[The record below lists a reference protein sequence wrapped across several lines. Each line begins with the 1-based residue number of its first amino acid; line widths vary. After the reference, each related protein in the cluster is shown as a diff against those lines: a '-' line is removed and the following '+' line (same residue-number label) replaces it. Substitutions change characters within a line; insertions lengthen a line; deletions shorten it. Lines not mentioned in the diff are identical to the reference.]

1 MGSFGTENFRSLI
14 FFIFWLFTEFSRLR
28 DRGVVRHLASERHA
42 RRSICR
48 SSATRL
54 LQQARRTA
62 SHAGRPCAGFG
73 NLVEAPAL
81 RIVDLARPLGYHDG
95 FRRLASVRL
104 IGPQGSGEARLAV
117 QHFTQ
122 RVGTSTT
129 HHVVLPNPRRR
140 LQGRALTRLTMSRRF
155 GRTKREEVDAMQV
168 KETVAYVLNHE
179 FQISVPASDLD
190 AKADARLVDLKDKV
204 RLNGF
209 RPGKVPVSHLKKV
222 YGRSVMA
229 ETVEQTIRDTNS
241 QIFSERGFRLATEPK
256 VTMPTEEKAVED
268 ILTGKSDLT
277 YTVAI
282 EVVPAIQLADF
293 KSFSVEKPVADVTDA
308 DVDEAIKRIAD
319 QNRGYTAKAE
329 GAKAETGDRVTISF
343 KGTIDGTPFDGGT
356 GENIQ
361 VVIGAGQFI
370 PGFEE
375 QLVGIA
381 AGETRNLKVSF
392 PKNYMSEKLAG
403 QPAEF
408 ETTAT
413 AIEAPQGVEIN
424 DEFAKTLGLES
435 LDKLKQAARERLTA
449 EYAGATR
456 QRVKRTLLDRLDE
469 AHQFEAPPTLI
480 DEEFNLMWNS
490 IKAEMESGG
499 KTFADENTTEEA
511 SQEEYRKIA
520 DRRVRLGLVLSE
532 IGEKNKITVTDD
544 EVSRAVIERA
554 RQMPGREK
562 EVWDY
567 YRSNAN
573 ALAQLRAPIYED
585 KVVDF
590 ILELANVTEKKV
602 TREDLFKDDEA
613 EKSAA

>member
-1 MGSFGTENFRSLI
+1 MQVTE
-14 FFIFWLFTEFSRLR
+14 T
-28 DRGVVRHLASERHA
+28 
-42 RRSICR
+42 
-48 SSATRL
+48 
-54 LQQARRTA
+54 
-62 SHAGRPCAGFG
+62 
-73 NLVEAPAL
+73 LVEGL
-81 RIVDLARPLGYHDG
+81 
-95 FRRLASVRL
+95 
-104 IGPQGSGEARLAV
+104 
-117 QHFTQ
+117 
-122 RVGTSTT
+122 
-129 HHVVLPNPRRR
+129 
-140 LQGRALTRLTMSRRF
+140 
-155 GRTKREEVDAMQV
+155 K
-168 KETVAYVLNHE
+168 HE

-190 AKADARLVDLKDKV
+190 AKAGARLVDLKDKV

-229 ETVEQTIRDTNS
+229 ETIDQTIRETNT
-241 QIFSERGFRLATEPK
+241 QIFTERGFRLATEPK
-256 VTMPTEEKAVED
+256 ITMPTEEKAVED
-268 ILTGKSDLT
+268 VLAGKSDLT
-277 YTVAI
+277 YTVSI
-282 EVVPAIQLADF
+282 EVVPAIALADF
-293 KSFSVEKPVADVTDA
+293 KSFTVEKPVAEVTEA

-319 QNRGYTAKAE
+319 GNRSYAAKAE
-329 GAKAETGDRVTISF
+329 GAKAESGDRVTISF
-343 KGTIDGTPFDGGT
+343 KGTIDGVPFDGGT

-361 VVIGAGQFI
+361 VTIGSNTFI

-375 QLVGIA
+375 QLTGIA
-381 AGETRNLKVSF
+381 QGETRTLKVSF
-392 PKNYMSEKLAG
+392 PKNYASEKLAG

-413 AIEAPQGVEIN
+413 LVEAPQETKID
-424 DEFAKTLGLES
+424 DEFAKALGLDS
-435 LDKLKQAARERLTA
+435 LDKLKEAARERLTA
-449 EYAGATR
+449 EFAGATR
-456 QRVKRTLLDRLDE
+456 QRVKRMLLDRLDE
-469 AHQFEAPPTLI
+469 AHRFEAPPSLVE
-480 DEEFNLMWNS
+480 EEFNLMWNS
-490 IKAEMESGG
+490 IKAEMESSG
-499 KTFADENTTEEA
+499 KTFADEDTTEEA
-511 SQEEYRKIA
+511 AKEEYHKIA

-602 TREDLFKDDEA
+602 AREELYKDDEA

>member
-1 MGSFGTENFRSLI
+1 
-14 FFIFWLFTEFSRLR
+14 
-28 DRGVVRHLASERHA
+28 
-42 RRSICR
+42 
-48 SSATRL
+48 
-54 LQQARRTA
+54 
-62 SHAGRPCAGFG
+62 
-73 NLVEAPAL
+73 
-81 RIVDLARPLGYHDG
+81 
-95 FRRLASVRL
+95 
-104 IGPQGSGEARLAV
+104 
-117 QHFTQ
+117 
-122 RVGTSTT
+122 
-129 HHVVLPNPRRR
+129 
-140 LQGRALTRLTMSRRF
+140 
-155 GRTKREEVDAMQV
+155 MQV
-168 KETVAYVLNHE
+168 TETLSQGLKHE
-179 FQISVPASDLD
+179 FQINVPASDLD
-190 AKADARLVDLKDKV
+190 AKADARLVDMKDKV

-229 ETVEQTIRDTNS
+229 ETIDQTIRDTNT
-241 QIFSERGFRLATEPK
+241 QIFTERGFRLATEPK
-256 VTMPTEEKAVED
+256 ITMPTEEKEVEQ

-282 EVVPAIQLADF
+282 EVVPAIALADF
-293 KSFSVEKPVADVTDA
+293 KSFTLEKPIAEVTDT
-308 DVDEAIKRIAD
+308 DVEEAIKRIAD
-319 QNRGYTAKAE
+319 QSRTFAAKGE
-329 GAKAETGDRVTISF
+329 GAKAESGDRVTISF
-343 KGTIDGTPFDGGT
+343 KGTINGAPFDGGA

-375 QLVGIA
+375 QLIDIA

-413 AIEAPQGVEIN
+413 LIEAPQAVDIN

-456 QRVKRTLLDRLDE
+456 QRVKRMLIDRLDE
-469 AHQFEAPPTLI
+469 SHKFEAPPSLVE
-480 DEEFNLMWNS
+480 EEFNLMWNS
-490 IKAEMESGG
+490 VKAEMESNG

-511 SQEEYRKIA
+511 SKEEYHTIA

-562 EVWDY
+562 EVWDF
-567 YRSNAN
+567 YRNNVN

-590 ILELANVTEKKV
+590 ILELAHVTEKKV
-602 TREDLFKDDEA
+602 SREELYKDED

>member
-1 MGSFGTENFRSLI
+1 
-14 FFIFWLFTEFSRLR
+14 
-28 DRGVVRHLASERHA
+28 
-42 RRSICR
+42 
-48 SSATRL
+48 
-54 LQQARRTA
+54 
-62 SHAGRPCAGFG
+62 
-73 NLVEAPAL
+73 
-81 RIVDLARPLGYHDG
+81 
-95 FRRLASVRL
+95 
-104 IGPQGSGEARLAV
+104 
-117 QHFTQ
+117 
-122 RVGTSTT
+122 
-129 HHVVLPNPRRR
+129 
-140 LQGRALTRLTMSRRF
+140 
-155 GRTKREEVDAMQV
+155 MQV
-168 KETVAYVLNHE
+168 TETLAEGLKHE

-190 AKADARLVDLKDKV
+190 AKADAKLVDLKDKV

-229 ETVEQTIRDTNS
+229 ETIDQTIRDTNT
-241 QIFSERGFRLATEPK
+241 QIFTERGFRLATEPK
-256 VTMPTEEKAVED
+256 ITMPTEEKEVES
-268 ILTGKSDLT
+268 LLAGKSDLT

-282 EVVPAIQLADF
+282 EVVPSIQLADF
-293 KSFSVEKPVADVTDA
+293 KSFSVEKPVVDVTDA
-308 DVDEAIKRIAD
+308 EVDEAIKRIAE
-319 QNRGYTAKAE
+319 QNRPYAAKSE
-329 GAKAETGDRVTISF
+329 GAKAENGDRVTISF
-343 KGTIDGTPFDGGT
+343 KGTIEGVPFDGGT
-356 GENIQ
+356 GEGIQ
-361 VVIGAGQFI
+361 VVIGTGQFI

-375 QLVGIA
+375 QLIGIG
-381 AGETRNLKVSF
+381 AGETRTLKVSF
-392 PKNYMSEKLAG
+392 PKNYASEKLAG

-413 AIEAPQGVEIN
+413 AIEAPQDATID

-435 LDKLKQAARERLTA
+435 LDKLKEAARERLVA
-449 EYAGATR
+449 EFAGATR
-456 QRVKRTLLDRLDE
+456 QRVKRMLLDRLDE
-469 AHQFEAPPTLI
+469 AHRFEAPPSLVE
-480 DEEFNLMWNS
+480 EEFNLMWNS
-490 IKAEMESGG
+490 IKAEMESSG
-499 KTFADENTTEEA
+499 KTFADEDTTEEA
-511 SQEEYRKIA
+511 AREEYHKIA

-602 TREDLFKDDEA
+602 TREDLYKDDDA

>member
-1 MGSFGTENFRSLI
+1 
-14 FFIFWLFTEFSRLR
+14 
-28 DRGVVRHLASERHA
+28 
-42 RRSICR
+42 
-48 SSATRL
+48 
-54 LQQARRTA
+54 
-62 SHAGRPCAGFG
+62 
-73 NLVEAPAL
+73 
-81 RIVDLARPLGYHDG
+81 
-95 FRRLASVRL
+95 
-104 IGPQGSGEARLAV
+104 
-117 QHFTQ
+117 
-122 RVGTSTT
+122 
-129 HHVVLPNPRRR
+129 
-140 LQGRALTRLTMSRRF
+140 
-155 GRTKREEVDAMQV
+155 MQV
-168 KETVAYVLNHE
+168 TETLAEGLKHE

-190 AKADARLVDLKDKV
+190 AKADVRLVELKDKV

-229 ETVEQTIRDTNS
+229 ETIDQTIRDTNS
-241 QIFSERGFRLATEPK
+241 QIFTERGFRLATEPK
-256 VTMPTEEKAVED
+256 VTMPTEQKAVED

-277 YTVAI
+277 YTVSI
-282 EVVPAIQLADF
+282 EVVPTIALADF
-293 KSFSVEKPVADVTDA
+293 KSFTVEKPVVEVTDA

-319 QNRGYTAKAE
+319 QNRTFAAKGDDAKAE
-329 GAKAETGDRVTISF
+329 NGDRVTISF

-356 GENIQ
+356 SENIQ
-361 VVIGAGQFI
+361 VTIGSNTFI

-375 QLVGIA
+375 QLLGIA
-381 AGETRNLKVSF
+381 AGETRVLKVSF
-392 PKNYMSEKLAG
+392 PKNYASEKLAG

-413 AIEAPQGVEIN
+413 LIEAPQDARID

-435 LDKLKQAARERLTA
+435 LDKLKDAARERLVA
-449 EYAGATR
+449 EFAGATR
-456 QRVKRTLLDRLDE
+456 QRVKRMLLDRLDE
-469 AHQFEAPPTLI
+469 SHRFEAPPSLVE
-480 DEEFNLMWNS
+480 EEFNLMWNS

-499 KTFADENTTEEA
+499 KTFADEDTTEEA
-511 SQEEYRKIA
+511 AKEEYHKIA

-544 EVSRAVIERA
+544 EVSRAVIERV

-567 YRSNAN
+567 YRNNNN

-602 TREDLFKDDEA
+602 TREDLYKDDEA

>member
-1 MGSFGTENFRSLI
+1 
-14 FFIFWLFTEFSRLR
+14 
-28 DRGVVRHLASERHA
+28 
-42 RRSICR
+42 
-48 SSATRL
+48 
-54 LQQARRTA
+54 
-62 SHAGRPCAGFG
+62 
-73 NLVEAPAL
+73 
-81 RIVDLARPLGYHDG
+81 
-95 FRRLASVRL
+95 
-104 IGPQGSGEARLAV
+104 
-117 QHFTQ
+117 
-122 RVGTSTT
+122 
-129 HHVVLPNPRRR
+129 
-140 LQGRALTRLTMSRRF
+140 MSRRL
-155 GRTKREEVDAMQV
+155 TPDESEKKIDAMQV
-168 KETVAYVLNHE
+168 TETLVEGLKHE

-190 AKADARLVDLKDKV
+190 AKADVRLVELKDKV

-229 ETVEQTIRDTNS
+229 ETIDQTIRDTNS
-241 QIFSERGFRLATEPK
+241 QIFTERGFRLATEPK
-256 VTMPTEEKAVED
+256 VTMPTEQKAVED

-277 YTVAI
+277 YTVSI
-282 EVVPAIQLADF
+282 EVVPTIALADF
-293 KSFSVEKPVADVTDA
+293 KSFTVEKPVVEVTDA

-319 QNRGYTAKAE
+319 QNRTFAAKGDDAKAE
-329 GAKAETGDRVTISF
+329 NGDRVTISF

-356 GENIQ
+356 SENIQ
-361 VVIGAGQFI
+361 VTIGSNTFI

-375 QLVGIA
+375 QLLGIA
-381 AGETRNLKVSF
+381 AGETRVLKVSF
-392 PKNYMSEKLAG
+392 PKNYASEKLAG

-413 AIEAPQGVEIN
+413 LIEAPQDARID

-435 LDKLKQAARERLTA
+435 LDKLKEAARERLVA
-449 EYAGATR
+449 EFAGATR
-456 QRVKRTLLDRLDE
+456 QRVKRMLLDRLDE
-469 AHQFEAPPTLI
+469 SHRFEAPPSLVE
-480 DEEFNLMWNS
+480 EEFNLMWNS

-499 KTFADENTTEEA
+499 KTFADEDTTEEA
-511 SQEEYRKIA
+511 AKEEYHKIA

-567 YRSNAN
+567 YRNNNN

-602 TREDLFKDDEA
+602 TREDLYKDDEA